1 MPKFPL
7 AINIG
12 NPDNPE
18 LPPYKLTSAD
28 KRFVIEMIELFS
40 QYMKAATKADG
51 SKSVNQSFDLD
62 RMDDM
67 FCGGEYEKFPQANE
81 AIKKMDEYH
90 TALAQKLGEAYAD
103 EHGDC
108 DHEGCDRKDCA
119 ARAIHDA
126 IYSRLM
132 TKFQIPAFVVM
143 Y

>member
-1 MPKFPL
+1 MAIRIFTVL
-7 AINIG
+7 AAVT
-12 NPDNPE
+12 
-18 LPPYKLTSAD
+18 LLLTAAD
-28 KRFVIEMIELFS
+28 KKFVTEMVELFS
-40 QYMKAATKADG
+40 EYMKAVTKADG
-51 SKSVNQSFDLD
+51 NKSIYQSFELD

-67 FCGGEYEKFPQANE
+67 FCGGDYEKFPQANE

-90 TALAQKLGEAYAD
+90 IALAEKLGEEYAD
-103 EHGDC
+103 EHGMC
-108 DHEGCDRKDCA
+108 DHIGCYTKDCA